1 MHTVDFPTR
10 TQNVHYSAIDN
21 IFINKYKLQSYK
33 IFPLSNTLFDD
44 ESQYIVQN
52 IFFFLKPKLRMPNI
66 KKCKVRLILSE
77 TVSYFQ

>member
-33 IFPLSNTLFDD
+33 IFPLSNSLFDD
-44 ESQYIVQN
+44 EPQYIVQN
-52 IFFFLKPKLRMPNI
+52 NFF
-66 KKCKVRLILSE
+66 S
-77 TVSYFQ
+77 